1 MDKIIQD
8 ITQSRHKPISPVPST
23 GDKVNVHIHI
33 KEGGKE
39 RIQIF
44 QGIVI
49 KTEGKN
55 QSFTVRKISEGVGV
69 EKTFPLNSPVLAKIE
84 IISQSKVRR
93 AKLYYIR
100 KLQGRASRLTAIF
113 SSQQEKKSEIFTKE
127 PPSKEATPQETEAPS
142 KE

>member
-8 ITQSRHKPISPVPST
+8 VTQNRHKPISPVPST
-23 GDKVNVHIHI
+23 GDKVNVHIRI

-39 RIQIF
+39 RIQVF
-44 QGIVI
+44 QGVVI

-55 QSFTVRKISEGVGV
+55 HSFTVRKISEGIGV
-69 EKTFPLNSPVLAKIE
+69 EKTFPLNSPALAKVE
-84 IISQSKVRR
+84 ILSQSKVRR

-100 KLQGRASRLTAIF
+100 KLQGRASRLTSIF
-113 SSQQEKKSEIFTKE
+113 SQNEETKDTPADQEIK
-127 PPSKEATPQETEAPS
+127 APS